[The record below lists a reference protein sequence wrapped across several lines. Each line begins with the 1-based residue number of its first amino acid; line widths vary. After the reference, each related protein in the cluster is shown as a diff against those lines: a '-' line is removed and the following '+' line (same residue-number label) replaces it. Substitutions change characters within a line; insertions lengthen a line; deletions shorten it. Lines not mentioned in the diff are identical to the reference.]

1 MRLRARLGADGLAL
15 LGALLL
21 ASALLAGPR
30 LPDDTGS
37 GLLLLR
43 LALGLGGAV
52 LLLPRIVGFL
62 QQAVRDPQAL
72 SRCYGTHPTIVGLT
86 LLVAVGSLMVVLPVL
101 LLLPG
106 ARQPSVL
113 GFLLS
118 AVVLNGALVAVVYYV
133 VVRPRII
140 TWRDMGLT
148 PAALATAWRTGLVA
162 APVLFLLAVAVEL
175 LLRGLGVQQ
184 TQLASLDWLRSVP
197 LWQYA
202 LVVLC
207 AAVVAPV
214 AEEIYFRGYVFRA
227 YLAQKGPL
235 QAYLFSS
242 LLFAVAHLNLPALV
256 PIFCVGLFLA
266 YLYHRTGS
274 VLPGMIAHGFN
285 NLVAFTALYLAL

>member
-1 MRLRARLGADGLAL
+1 VRWRAGSGADGLAL

-30 LPDDTGS
+30 LLDGTGG
-37 GLLLLR
+37 GLPLVR
-43 LALGLGGAV
+43 LALGLGGAT
-52 LLLPRIVGFL
+52 LLLPRVVGL
-62 QQAVRDPQAL
+62 VRQAVRDRQAL
-72 SRCYGTHPTIVGLT
+72 SQCYGAHLTIVGLT
-86 LLVAVGSLMVVLPVL
+86 LLVAVGSLGVVLPVL

-118 AVVLNGALVAVVYYV
+118 AVVLNVALVAVVYYV

-148 PAALATAWRTGLVA
+148 PAALAAAWRTGLIA
-162 APVLFLLAVAVEL
+162 APVLFVIAVAVEL
-175 LLRGLGVQQ
+175 LLRSLGVQQ
-184 TQLASLDWLRSVP
+184 TQLASLEWLRGVP
-197 LWQYA
+197 FWQYA

-207 AAVVAPV
+207 AAVLAPI